1 MTAELTVG
9 VKAEPSLGSW
19 RAWLRPAGPA
29 GQLTVRLPFGVTVWL
44 DRAEPQWTLEVAA
57 DGPAASPE
65 AAALLRVL
73 YGVAAVELAVAEGSG
88 YARYAPDRRPSGQA
102 VQALLAALGAAE
114 ELPSIAVIDLARH
127 SRQLAVEL
135 RADDPVLANLLHR
148 VATECAARG
157 VAALRMLPARAELR
171 LGPADLAV
179 LDEAIGVVH
188 DLVGAELSLG
198 PIADQQPV
206 NPELEAGGS
215 RASLLDLELARAL
228 WGGYSAGALR
238 GGERMLGGTG
248 SWSVDLTGC
257 ILPVAVSELVIV
269 EDEPGSYRLDGQVA
283 YLESGDDGNL
293 NPLPAVTPE
302 AAPAIWVRVV
312 RTGDGAVLY
321 AAQCL
326 LQDGNLTASVQVKP
340 EYRYREQFWVELTT
354 DVEAPVRTPFQR
366 RADLARR
373 QGVIAAFR
381 QRDATVAEQWRG
393 VGDLWTHCA
402 RLWGNAGDF
411 DRQALAT
418 IHASRAYA
426 AGDQPEVAARV
437 AKQADTLA
445 GRLDARWLAPDSAQR
460 ASADPLAIG
469 AMVSLARLGPPVT
482 AWVVSQLEQTIA
494 GAVPPLLD
502 GYLTALLDLT
512 TRTADPAY
520 GRIRR
525 LRARA
530 RIAVAH
536 YASRYPDTLPVAS
549 ALLAPASA
557 DWPYLDQ
564 LGRDRF
570 AAVNLQLLGAG
581 EDVPTP

>member
-9 VKAEPSLGSW
+9 VKAAPSLGSW

-44 DRAEPQWTLEVAA
+44 DRAEPQLILEVAA
-57 DGPAASPE
+57 DGPVASPE

-73 YGVAAVELAVAEGSG
+73 YGSAAAELAVAEGCG
-88 YARYAPDRRPSGQA
+88 DARYAPDGRPAGHA
-102 VQALLAALGAAE
+102 VQALLAALGAAA

-127 SRQLAVEL
+127 SRRLAAEI
-135 RADDPVLANLLHR
+135 RSDDPVLANLLQR

-157 VAALRMLPARAELR
+157 VAALRMLPARAELG
-171 LGPADLAV
+171 LAPTDLAV
-179 LDEAIGVVH
+179 LDEAVGVVR

-198 PIADQQPV
+198 PIADQPPA
-206 NPELEAGGS
+206 NPELEAAQS
-215 RASLLDLELARAL
+215 RTNLPDLELARAL
-228 WGGYSAGALR
+228 WGGDSAGALR
-238 GGERMLGGTG
+238 GGERMLGTG
-248 SWSVDLTGC
+248 SWLVDLAGC

-269 EDEPGSYRLDGQVA
+269 EDEPGSYRLDGQLA
-283 YLESGDDGNL
+283 YFQSGDDGNL
-293 NPLPAVTPE
+293 TPLPAVPPE
-302 AAPAIWVRVV
+302 AAPAIWARVV

-326 LQDGNLTASVQVKP
+326 LEEGHLSASVQVKP

-354 DVEAPVRTPFQR
+354 DVDEPVRTPFQR

-373 QGVIAAFR
+373 QGAIAAFR
-381 QRDATVAEQWRG
+381 QREATVAEQWTA

-418 IHASRAYA
+418 VHAARAYA
-426 AGDQPEVAARV
+426 GGDQPDVAARV
-437 AKQADTLA
+437 AKQATTLA
-445 GRLDARWLAPDSAQR
+445 GRLDARWLAPDPARR

-469 AMVSLARLGPPVT
+469 AMISLSRLGPPVT

-512 TRTADPAY
+512 PRTADPAY
-520 GRIRR
+520 GRLRR

-536 YASRYPDTLPVAS
+536 YASGYPDTLPVAS

-570 AAVNLQLLGAG
+570 AAVNRQLLGAG
-581 EDVPTP
+581 EDVATS